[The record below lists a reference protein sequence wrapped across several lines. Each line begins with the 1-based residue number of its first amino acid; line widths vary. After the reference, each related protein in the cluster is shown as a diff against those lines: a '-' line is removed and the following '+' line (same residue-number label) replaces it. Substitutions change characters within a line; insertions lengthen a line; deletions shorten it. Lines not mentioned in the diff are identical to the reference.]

1 MKKILIKREQSKLA
15 CFAER
20 EKSRTKFKIKT
31 FMLAVVALALTAPVF
46 TACSSDDD
54 NTKENIISE
63 FSVNDQKVAA
73 QKAKSKKNTAVLLVA
88 FGSTWNNA
96 FLAFDKTITAYEQA
110 FPEAD
115 VYISFS
121 SDICI
126 NRASVGENVDDN
138 GNLVKRDYYEP
149 RYLLHAIG
157 AAKYSKIYVQSLQ
170 VIPGEEFA
178 AVVASVKKFMNNG
191 YIGDAHLDDDYLA
204 KLAEDEAIFLGMP
217 LLNNPDVDV
226 PEVAKQL
233 NALYSS
239 EAQQGVVAF
248 MGHGNP
254 DTYDTFK
261 ANVRYEQLEGELQ
274 KLSPNYF
281 VGTVDMPDNYK
292 QDVWARMQD
301 KGINSGKVCLHAL
314 MSIAGDHAHNDMAGG
329 ALEGQD
335 EDEYW
340 DENDPES
347 EDNSWFEFF
356 IHKGYTATVPLS
368 GKHPLGLLELPG
380 VLNVWINHTKNA
392 EFLEDAYHSMYPEE

>member
-1 MKKILIKREQSKLA
+1 MKKIKSFFVA
-15 CFAER
+15 AMAFA
-20 EKSRTKFKIKT
+20 
-31 FMLAVVALALTAPVF
+31 LVAPAF
-46 TACSSDDD
+46 TACSSDNDD
-54 NTKENIISE
+54 NKTVENIISE
-63 FSVNDQKVAA
+63 FSVNDKMVVE
-73 QKAKSKKNTAVLLVA
+73 QKAKSGKDVAVLLVA

-96 FLAFDKTITAYEQA
+96 FLAFDKTKAAYETA
-110 FPEAD
+110 FPQAD
-115 VYISFS
+115 VYVCFS

-138 GNLVKRDYYEP
+138 GNIVKRDYYEP

-191 YIGDAHLDDDYLA
+191 YIGDAHLDDAYLA
-204 KLAEDEAIFLGMP
+204 KLADNEAIFLGMP
-217 LLNNPDVDV
+217 LLSDPEVDV

-261 ANVRYEQLEGELQ
+261 ANVRYNQLEEELQ
-274 KLSPNYF
+274 KFNPNYF

-292 QDVWARMQD
+292 QDVLARMQE
-301 KGINSGKVCLHAL
+301 KGINNGKVYLHAL
-314 MSIAGDHAHNDMAGG
+314 MSIAGDHAHNDMAG
-329 ALEGQD
+329 EG
-335 EDEYW
+335 EEYW
-340 DENDPES
+340 TPMSPES
-347 EDNSWFEFF
+347 EDVSWFEFF
-356 IHKGYTATVPLS
+356 SHMGYDTTVPVTNN
-368 GKHPLGLLELPG
+368 HPLGLLELSG

>member
-31 FMLAVVALALTAPVF
+31 FVLAVVALALTAPVF

-73 QKAKSKKNTAVLLVA
+73 QKAKSGKNTAVLLVA

-96 FLAFDKTITAYEQA
+96 FLAFDKTIAAYEQA

-138 GNLVKRDYYEP
+138 GNIVKRDYYKT

-204 KLAEDEAIFLGMP
+204 KLAKDEAIFLGMP

-261 ANVRYEQLEGELQ
+261 ANVRYEQLEEELQ
-274 KLSPNYF
+274 KLNSNYF

-301 KGINSGKVCLHAL
+301 KGIKNGKVYLHAL
-314 MSIAGDHAHNDMAGG
+314 MSIAGDHAHNDMAG
-329 ALEGQD
+329 EG
-335 EDEYW
+335 DEYW
-340 DENDPES
+340 TPMAPES
-347 EDNSWFEFF
+347 EDVSWFEFF
-356 IHKGYTATVPLS
+356 SHMGYDAIVPVTN
-368 GKHPLGLLELPG
+368 KHPLGLLELPG

-392 EFLEDAYHSMYPEE
+392 EFLEDAYHSMYPEEE

>member
-31 FMLAVVALALTAPVF
+31 FVLAVVALALTAPVF

-73 QKAKSKKNTAVLLVA
+73 QKAKSGKKTAVLLVA

-96 FLAFDKTITAYEQA
+96 FLAFDKTIAAYEQA

-138 GNLVKRDYYEP
+138 GNIVKRDYYEP

-204 KLAEDEAIFLGMP
+204 KLAKDEAIFLGMP

-261 ANVRYEQLEGELQ
+261 ANVRYEQLEEELQ
-274 KLSPNYF
+274 KLNSNYF

-301 KGINSGKVCLHAL
+301 KGIKNGKVYLHAL
-314 MSIAGDHAHNDMAGG
+314 MSIAGDHAHNDMAG
-329 ALEGQD
+329 EG
-335 EDEYW
+335 DEYW
-340 DENDPES
+340 TPMAPES
-347 EDNSWFEFF
+347 EDVSWFEFF
-356 IHKGYTATVPLS
+356 SHMGYDAIVPVTN
-368 GKHPLGLLELPG
+368 KHPLGLLELPG

-392 EFLEDAYHSMYPEE
+392 EFLEDAYHSMYPEEE

>member
-1 MKKILIKREQSKLA
+1 MKTIKKI
-15 CFAER
+15 
-20 EKSRTKFKIKT
+20 
-31 FMLAVVALALTAPVF
+31 MLAVVALALTAPVF

-73 QKAKSKKNTAVLLVA
+73 QKAKSGKNTAVLLVA

-96 FLAFDKTITAYEQA
+96 FLAFDKTVAAYEQA

-126 NRASVGENVDDN
+126 NRASIGENYDDN

-204 KLAEDEAIFLGMP
+204 KLAKDEAIFLGMP

-233 NALYSS
+233 HALYGA
-239 EAQQGVVAF
+239 EAKQGVVAF

-261 ANVRYEQLEGELQ
+261 ANVRYEQLEEELQ
-274 KLSPNYF
+274 KLNSNYF

-301 KGINSGKVCLHAL
+301 KGIKNGKVYLHAL
-314 MSIAGDHAHNDMAGG
+314 MSIAGDHAHNDMAG
-329 ALEGQD
+329 EG
-335 EDEYW
+335 DEYW
-340 DENDPES
+340 TPMAPES
-347 EDNSWFEFF
+347 EDVSWFEFF
-356 IHKGYTATVPLS
+356 SHMGYDAIVPVTN
-368 GKHPLGLLELPG
+368 KHPLGLLELPG

-392 EFLEDAYHSMYPEE
+392 EFLEDAYHSMYPEEE

>member
-1 MKKILIKREQSKLA
+1 MKKIKSFILA
-15 CFAER
+15 AMAFA
-20 EKSRTKFKIKT
+20 
-31 FMLAVVALALTAPVF
+31 LVAPVF

-54 NTKENIISE
+54 DKTKENIISE
-63 FSVNDQKVAA
+63 FSVNDKMVAD
-73 QKAKSKKNTAVLLVA
+73 QKAKSGKNVAVLLVA

-96 FLAFDKTITAYEQA
+96 FLAFDKTKAAYEAA
-110 FPEAD
+110 FPNAD
-115 VYISFS
+115 VYVCFS

-138 GNLVKRDYYEP
+138 GNIVKRDYYEP

-157 AAKYSKIYVQSLQ
+157 AAKYSRIYVQSLQ

-191 YIGDAHLDDDYLA
+191 YIGSAHLDDKYLA
-204 KLAEDEAIFLGMP
+204 KLANDEAIFLGMP
-217 LLNNPDVDV
+217 LLSDPEKDV

-254 DTYDTFK
+254 DNYDTFK
-261 ANVRYEQLEGELQ
+261 ANIRYEQLEEELQ
-274 KLSPNYF
+274 KFSPNYF

-292 QDVWARMQD
+292 HDVLVRMQA
-301 KGINSGKVCLHAL
+301 KGITSGKMYLHAL
-314 MSIAGDHAHNDMAGG
+314 MSIAGDHAHNDMAG
-329 ALEGQD
+329 EG
-335 EDEYW
+335 EDYW
-340 DENDPES
+340 RQMDPDS
-347 EDNSWFEFF
+347 EENSWYEFF
-356 IHKGYTATVPLS
+356 SHKDYDVTVPVTN
-368 GKHPLGLLELPG
+368 KHPLGLLELPG
-380 VLNVWINHTKNA
+380 ILNVWINHTKNA

>member
-1 MKKILIKREQSKLA
+1 MKKIKSFFLA
-15 CFAER
+15 
-20 EKSRTKFKIKT
+20 T
-31 FMLAVVALALTAPVF
+31 MALAFVAPVF
-46 TACSSDDD
+46 TACGDDD
-54 NTKENIISE
+54 STTETIENIVSE
-63 FSVNDQKVAA
+63 YTVNDQMVAQ
-73 QKAKSKKNTAVLLVA
+73 QKAQSKKDVAVLLVA

-96 FLAFDKTITAYEQA
+96 FQAFDKTKAAYEQA
-110 FPEAD
+110 FPNAD
-115 VYISFS
+115 VYVSFS

-138 GNLVKRDYYEP
+138 GNIVKRDYYEP

-191 YIGDAHLDDDYLA
+191 YLASAHLDDAYLA
-204 KLAEDEAIFLGMP
+204 KLADDEAIFLGMP
-217 LLNNPDVDV
+217 LLNDPEVDV

-233 NALYSS
+233 DAVYKNETS
-239 EAQQGVVAF
+239 QGVVAF

-261 ANVRYEQLEGELQ
+261 ANIRYKQLEDALQ
-274 KLSPNYF
+274 QINPNYF
-281 VGTVDMPDNYK
+281 VGTVDMSENYK
-292 QDVWARMQD
+292 QDVMGRMQD
-301 KGINSGKVCLHAL
+301 KGINNGKIFLHAL

-340 DENDPES
+340 DDEDPES

-356 IHKGYTATVPLS
+356 NHKGYTADVPVV
-368 GKHPLGLLELPG
+368 GKHPQGLLELSG

>member
-1 MKKILIKREQSKLA
+1 MMKQIKSFILAMMAFGL
-15 CFAER
+15 
-20 EKSRTKFKIKT
+20 
-31 FMLAVVALALTAPVF
+31 VAPVF
-46 TACSSDDD
+46 TSCSSDDD
-54 NTKENIISE
+54 SPATTTQQTIENIVSE
-63 FSVNDQKVAA
+63 FSVNDKLVAE
-73 QKAKSKKNTAVLLVA
+73 QKAKSGKDVAVLLVA

-96 FLAFDKTITAYEQA
+96 FLAFDQTKTAYEKA

-115 VYISFS
+115 VYFCFS

-126 NRASVGENVDDN
+126 NRASAGENKDDN
-138 GNLVKRDYYEP
+138 GNIVKRDYYEP

-191 YIGDAHLDDDYLA
+191 YLASAHLDDAYLA
-204 KLAEDEAIFLGMP
+204 KLAKEEAVFLGMP
-217 LLNNPDVDV
+217 LLNNPDTDV

-254 DTYDTFK
+254 DKYDTFK
-261 ANVRYEQLEGELQ
+261 ANVRYTQLEKELQ

-292 QDVWARMQD
+292 QDVLGRMQD
-301 KGINSGKVCLHAL
+301 KGINNGKVYLHAL
-314 MSIAGDHAHNDMAGG
+314 MSIAGDHAHNDMAG
-329 ALEGQD
+329 EGN
-335 EDEYW
+335 EYW
-340 DENDPES
+340 DASDEES
-347 EDNSWFEFF
+347 EDNSWYEFF
-356 IHKGYTATVPLS
+356 NHKGYTANVPLS
-368 GKHPLGLLELPG
+368 GNHPQGLLELSG

>member
-1 MKKILIKREQSKLA
+1 MR
-15 CFAER
+15 
-20 EKSRTKFKIKT
+20 KIKSLI
-31 FMLAVVALALTAPVF
+31 LAVVVFGLTAPVF

-54 NTKENIISE
+54 KKTEIIENIISE
-63 FSVNDQKVAA
+63 FSVNDEMVAA

-96 FLAFDKTITAYEQA
+96 FLAFDKTKAAYESA

-126 NRASVGENVDDN
+126 NRASIGENVDDN
-138 GNLVKRDYYEP
+138 GNIVKRDYYEP

-191 YIGDAHLDDDYLA
+191 YFGNAHLDDEYLE
-204 KLAEDEAIFLGMP
+204 KLALDEGIFLGMP
-217 LLNNPDVDV
+217 LLSDPEVDV
-226 PEVAKQL
+226 PAVAAEL
-233 NALYSS
+233 NKLYAS
-239 EAQQGVVAF
+239 EAAQGVVAF

-254 DTYDTFK
+254 DSYDTFK
-261 ANVRYEQLEGELQ
+261 ANIRYTQLEQDLQ
-274 KLSPNYF
+274 KFSPNYF

-292 QDVWARMQD
+292 QDVMSRMQA
-301 KGINSGKVCLHAL
+301 KGIKSGKISLHAL
-314 MSIAGDHAHNDMAGG
+314 MSIAGDHAHNDMAG
-329 ALEGQD
+329 EG
-335 EDEYW
+335 EDYW
-340 DENDPES
+340 DDEDPES
-347 EDNSWFEFF
+347 EENSWYEFF
-356 IHKGYTATVPLS
+356 NHKGYTANVPLA
-368 GKHPLGLLELPG
+368 GKHPQGLLELPG
-380 VLNVWINHTKNA
+380 VLQVWINHTKNA